1 MTKTKGFLLGLI
13 LSMSFLMGT
22 LGWAADFS
30 IQEAKELNQEV
41 IRLRKQGQYAE
52 AIPLAERILAIC
64 DKSLGPEHP
73 ETALALSNLA
83 TLYCLMGSYD
93 KAKPL
98 YTRSLAIQEKKLG
111 QHHPDTLTTLHSLF
125 LLRQMILGSE

>member
-1 MTKTKGFLLGLI
+1 MTKTKGFLIVLI
-13 LSMSFLMGT
+13 LGVALLMGT
-22 LGWAADFS
+22 LGWATDFS

-52 AIPLAERILAIC
+52 AIPLAEKILTLC
-64 DKSLGPEHP
+64 DRSLGPEHP

-83 TLYCLMGSYD
+83 TLYSLMGSYD

-98 YTRSLAIQEKKLG
+98 YTRSLAIQEKFLG
-111 QHHPDTLTTLHSLF
+111 PHHPDTLTTLHSLF
-125 LLRQMILGSE
+125 LLRQLIRGSD